1 MGFAL
6 FIVFSVILSP
16 LNNKSSRCKGS
27 NSKSTVKPSSS
38 SVLKRR
44 EKRTWKRHVL
54 EEVSMLKLAQ
64 AFRKASV
71 YKY

>member
-16 LNNKSSRCKGS
+16 LKNKSSSCKGS
-27 NSKSTVKPSSS
+27 NSEGTVKFSS

-44 EKRTWKRHVL
+44 ETRSWKRHVL

-64 AFRKASV
+64 AF
-71 YKY
+71 